1 MQIPQYISQL
11 VQSYNPNQYEKMMEE
26 PFGNLLRF
34 LLITTIIGLFMFTI
48 FLLPAAYR
56 YIGELPVTLDQVEK
70 FEIDGT
76 VVASQPVNLL
86 AEPSVVLDIQGSVSP
101 SDYDF
106 VFTSQGMTYPK
117 YLFFGSEYIAWE
129 DLRDLKKPTPIR
141 DRALTGIVIFLIP
154 SLLFWFL
161 VYTILELILIFII
174 LLVLGYI
181 IPRALKHEIRFSEVL
196 RVGILSLP
204 SVIIIGIGL
213 YPLAPGPLFWWGF
226 LLTAIVFGIGI
237 FCIAER
243 QTEPRKKGVFGKKAH

>member
-1 MQIPQYISQL
+1 MHIPEYILQL
-11 VQSYNPNQYEKMMEE
+11 VQSYNPNQYENMIEM
-26 PFGNLLRF
+26 PFGKLVRF
-34 LLITTIIGLFMFTI
+34 LLITTCIGLLMFTL
-48 FLLPAAYR
+48 FLVPAAYQ
-56 YIGELPVTLDQVEK
+56 YIGELPVTLDKVEQ

-76 VVASQPVNLL
+76 VVATQPVELL
-86 AEPSVVLDIQGSVSP
+86 SEPSVVLDIQGNISS
-101 SDYDF
+101 SEYDF
-106 VFTSQGMTYPK
+106 IFTSQGLTYPK
-117 YLFFGSEYIAWE
+117 YLFFGSEYVKWE

-141 DRALTGIVIFLIP
+141 DRALAGIVIFLIP

-161 VYTILELILIFII
+161 VYTILELVLIFVL

-181 IPRALKHEIRFSEVL
+181 IPRAFHHEIRFNEVV

-243 QTEPRKKGVFGKKAH
+243 RTESRGKQRFGKGTK